1 METKKLSSKQIDL
14 LKKPLPKEA
23 VSKHPTKTYL
33 SSIKAIYVVE
43 RLNEVFG
50 IGNWHL
56 DSTYVNTTGKMVVVQ
71 STFTAPDYNIRLQ
84 SYGGNDNTDLG
95 DAYKGATTDALT
107 KIGSMLEIGM
117 SVFKGIYEPCKP
129 AIEEGTKEFAE
140 AVRFVLGG
148 GSITS
153 IETKYYLSLEVQRA
167 IINEV
172 ENHELTDRI
181 NNVEN
186 QYPKK

>member
-1 METKKLSSKQIDL
+1 METKKLSSKQIEL

-50 IGNWHL
+50 IGTWHL
-56 DSTYVNTTGKMVVVQ
+56 DSNYLTTQGKMVVVQ
-71 STFTAPDYNIRLQ
+71 STFSVPDYGIRLQ

-107 KIGSMLEIGM
+107 KIASMLEIGM
-117 SVFKGIYEPCKP
+117 NVFKGLADAPPLPALTKGSDKWNSVYEYM
-129 AIEEGTKEFAE
+129 
-140 AVRFVLGG
+140 LNGG
-148 GSITS
+148 D
-153 IETKYYLSLEVQRA
+153 
-167 IINEV
+167 IIEV
-172 ENHELTDRI
+172 EKKFYISAELKNELLK
-181 NNVEN
+181 NN
-186 QYPKK
+186 

>member
-1 METKKLSSKQIDL
+1 METKKLSPKQIEL

-43 RLNEVFG
+43 RINDVFG
-50 IGNWHL
+50 IGSWQL
-56 DSTYVNTTGKMVVVQ
+56 DSTHISTTNRMVVVQ
-71 STFTAPDYNIRLQ
+71 ATLTIPDYGIKLQ

-95 DAYKGATTDALT
+95 DAFKGATTDALT
-107 KIGSMLEIGM
+107 KIGSMLNIAM
-117 SVFKGIYEPCKP
+117 DVFKGIYEPCKP
-129 AIEEGTKEFAE
+129 AIEEGTTEFTE
-140 AVRFVLGG
+140 AVKFVAGG

-167 IINEV
+167 IIDAV
-172 ENHELTDRI
+172 ENNELT
-181 NNVEN
+181 
-186 QYPKK
+186 K

>member
-1 METKKLSSKQIDL
+1 MEIKKLSAKQIDL

-50 IGNWHL
+50 IGNWQL
-56 DSTYVNTTGKMVVVQ
+56 DSTHINTTGKMIVVQ
-71 STFTAPDYNIRLQ
+71 STFSAPDYNIRLQ

-117 SVFKGIYEPCKP
+117 NVFKGLADAPPLP
-129 AIEEGTKEFAE
+129 ALTIGCE
-140 AVRFVLGG
+140 AWDKAVDFMGKGG
-148 GSITS
+148 DINLITA
-153 IETKYYLSLEVQRA
+153 KYYLTQEQKDLL
-167 IINEV
+167 IN
-172 ENHELTDRI
+172 T
-181 NNVEN
+181 
-186 QYPKK
+186 K

>member
-56 DSTYVNTTGKMVVVQ
+56 DSTHVNTTGKMVVVQ

-117 SVFKGIYEPCKP
+117 NVFKGLADAPPLPELVKGTDKWDAVIKYLT
-129 AIEEGTKEFAE
+129 EGG
-140 AVRFVLGG
+140 L
-148 GSITS
+148 IT
-153 IETKYYLSLEVQRA
+153 
-167 IINEV
+167 EV
-172 ENHELTDRI
+172 EKKFYIQHELKNELLTI
-181 NNVEN
+181 N
-186 QYPKK
+186 